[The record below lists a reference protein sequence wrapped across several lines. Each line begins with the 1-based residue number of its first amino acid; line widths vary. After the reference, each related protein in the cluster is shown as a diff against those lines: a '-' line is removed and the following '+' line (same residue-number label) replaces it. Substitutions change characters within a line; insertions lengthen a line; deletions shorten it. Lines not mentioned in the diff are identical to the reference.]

1 MLSSDVDLECHIG
14 TNTHNLRSLHTSKSA
29 HILLDIILIHSDRVA
44 SYCYTILQHPFIY
57 FPHLCLSHVSCL
69 VPHCSPSKSF
79 LALLMFLD
87 FTVTYWHGSN
97 KYIFRWIDTSLKS
110 IVMKMY
116 EICWVWCYLC
126 QWNSFLRS
134 VCLPFY
140 VHHNSRVNIPLL
152 ISLFWC
158 FSISYFLEGPRLR
171 SDNLGFLSHIFIAWA
186 LQWCDT
192 ELLHNESN

>member
-1 MLSSDVDLECHIG
+1 M
-14 TNTHNLRSLHTSKSA
+14 
-29 HILLDIILIHSDRVA
+29 
-44 SYCYTILQHPFIY
+44 ILQPIY
-57 FPHLCLSHVSCL
+57 IFPPCKLSVAALFANQNSSCFSKQSLCSSY
-69 VPHCSPSKSF
+69 
-79 LALLMFLD
+79 LMFLD
-87 FTVTYWHGSN
+87 FTVTCWHGSN
-97 KYIFRWIDTSLKS
+97 EYSLRWIDTSLKS

-140 VHHNSRVNIPLL
+140 VHHNSRVNTPLL

-171 SDNLGFLSHIFIAWA
+171 SDNLGFVSHIFTAWA

-192 ELLHNESN
+192 ELLRSESN